1 MKFFSALSIENL
13 SLLLAAVSVVT
24 ASGDG
29 AQDAIASPDSA
40 VVKLTGETFSKF
52 LTENPLVLAEF
63 FAPWC
68 GHCKALG
75 PNFSQAAD
83 ELVGK
88 EIKLAQIDCTEEQD
102 LCQTQG
108 IRGYPTLKV
117 FRDGEDNPTDYE
129 GPRSS
134 EGIVSYMLK
143 QSLPA
148 VSVIEDTA
156 ELYKT
161 IEAEKSAIV
170 IETGSGANETFYKL
184 ANAHRDECSFV
195 QTTNKDFSKKF
206 GKDKFLIFLA
216 GEKKPIVYNSKDTSL
231 EALTSWV
238 SVESTPYFGEL
249 DGTTYQK
256 YSQADLPL
264 AYFFYNTAEER
275 ADFEETIVK
284 LAKESR
290 GKINFV
296 GLDGS
301 KYGRH
306 AENLNIEPEF
316 PAFVIHDLENNKKYG
331 ISQKEKLT
339 KKSLVEFLALYK
351 KGKVEPITK
360 SEDVPE
366 EQTESVYKIVGKTH
380 DEIVNDETKDVLV
393 KYYAPWCGHCK
404 RLAPILEELADLYK
418 SEPKVR
424 IANVDAT
431 ANDVDVQI
439 SGYPTL
445 ILYPA
450 GDKSNPI
457 VHKGGRDL
465 QALVDFIKES
475 GTFKI
480 DGNELETEGSKE
492 KEKKSEETVE
502 ETIEEITE
510 EADEKDEK
518 AEKAD
523 KKAEKADKKADKK
536 AEKAE
541 KADKKAE
548 KADKKAE
555 KADKKAEKE
564 AEKAEEADEK
574 AEKAK
579 KAADHDEL

>member
-13 SLLLAAVSVVT
+13 SFLLAAVSLVG

-40 VVKLTGETFSKF
+40 VVKLTSETFSKF

-83 ELVGK
+83 ELVDK
-88 EIKLAQIDCTEEQD
+88 EIKLAQVDCTEEQE

-117 FRDGEDNPTDYE
+117 FRGSEENPTDYE
-129 GPRSS
+129 GPRTS

-161 IEAEKSAIV
+161 LELEMSAVV
-170 IETGSGANETFYKL
+170 IETGTGANETFHQL
-184 ANAHRDECSFV
+184 ANLYRDECTFI
-195 QTTNKDFSKKF
+195 QTTNKDFAKKF
-206 GKDKFLIFLA
+206 GKDKFLVFLS
-216 GEKKPIVYNSKDTSL
+216 GEKKPAVYNSKDTSL
-231 EALTSWV
+231 EALKAWV
-238 SVESTPYFGEL
+238 SIESTPYFGEL
-249 DGTTYQK
+249 DSTTYQK
-256 YSQADLPL
+256 YSTATLPL
-264 AYFFYNTAEER
+264 AYLFYNTPEER
-275 ADFEETIVK
+275 ADFESTIVK
-284 LAKESR
+284 LAKEFR
-290 GKINFV
+290 GEINFV

-306 AENLNIEPEF
+306 AENLNIEAEF
-316 PAFVIHDLENNKKYG
+316 PAFAIHDLETNKKYAV
-331 ISQKEKLT
+331 SQKEKLT
-339 KKSLVEFLALYK
+339 KKELEKFLKSYK
-351 KGKVEPITK
+351 KGEVEPITK

-366 EQTESVYKIVGKTH
+366 EQTESVFKIVGKTH
-380 DEIVNDETKDVLV
+380 DEIINDETKDVLV

-404 RLAPILEELADLYK
+404 RLAPIFEELADLYK
-418 SEPKVR
+418 SDPRVR
-424 IANVDAT
+424 VAKVDAT

-450 GDKSNPI
+450 GDKSNPVI
-457 VHKGGRDL
+457 HKGGRDL
-465 QALVDFIKES
+465 QALVEFIKES

-480 DGNELETEGSKE
+480 DGNELETEGKE
-492 KEKKSEETVE
+492 DK
-502 ETIEEITE
+502 
-510 EADEKDEK
+510 EK
-518 AEKAD
+518 AEKEESVEEAIEEA
-523 KKAEKADKKADKK
+523 AEKV
-536 AEKAE
+536 
-541 KADKKAE
+541 
-548 KADKKAE
+548 
-555 KADKKAEKE
+555 EKE
-564 AEKAEEADEK
+564 AEKKEEEK
-574 AEKAK
+574 EEKKEKKEEKKEEKAK
-579 KAADHDEL
+579 KDKKDKKAKQDKKTDKAKKASDHDEL